1 MSRCQTT
8 VVTTLKKNCCTYY
21 CTERSLLAAGKM
33 EEFDDLFL
41 EDEYRSPVL
50 HPMYMPRMTETA
62 PEDFSVTGAAEAVA
76 SWIHGK

>member
-1 MSRCQTT
+1 M
-8 VVTTLKKNCCTYY
+8 
-21 CTERSLLAAGKM
+21 AAGKM